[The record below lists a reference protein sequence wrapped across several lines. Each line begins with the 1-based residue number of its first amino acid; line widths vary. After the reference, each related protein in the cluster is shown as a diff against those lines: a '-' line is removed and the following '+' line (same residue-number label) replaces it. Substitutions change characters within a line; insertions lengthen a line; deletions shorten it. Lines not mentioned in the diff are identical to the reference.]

1 MTDEKL
7 TPKHIRKLIRV
18 ILYVQRGL
26 LHDADTFERHESLA
40 QCAEALV
47 YYSIKLRD
55 SDTKLVA
62 LDGDVMFGMKIAEYE
77 ARRWDEDNEAD
88 AIQKQRLIFQTNLEL
103 ALYPPEEMEVKPP
116 KNLDEFLAND
126 RPIASDDLLPGDDMP
141 DLPDLTTMDDEPPD
155 DRYDGWIWD
164 EKSQGFINDGSF
176 FGDSSEPDSH
186 KDNQDNGKGHDGHK
200 KN

>member
-1 MTDEKL
+1 
-7 TPKHIRKLIRV
+7 
-18 ILYVQRGL
+18 
-26 LHDADTFERHESLA
+26 
-40 QCAEALV
+40 
-47 YYSIKLRD
+47 
-55 SDTKLVA
+55 
-62 LDGDVMFGMKIAEYE
+62 MFGMKIAEYE

-103 ALYPPEEMEVKPP
+103 ALYPPEEMEVKRP

-141 DLPDLTTMDDEPPD
+141 DLPDLTTMDDEPTD
-155 DRYDGWIWD
+155 DLYDGWIWD